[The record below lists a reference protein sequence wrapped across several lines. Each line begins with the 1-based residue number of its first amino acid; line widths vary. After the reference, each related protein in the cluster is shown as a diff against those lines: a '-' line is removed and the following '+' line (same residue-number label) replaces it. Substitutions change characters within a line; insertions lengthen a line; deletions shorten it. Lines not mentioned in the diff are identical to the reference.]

1 MTIPPPAADE
11 TTRGHVIWHSSDEDS
26 GPDVGLSLG
35 LGNGMML
42 WLGEMSNRALEEAE
56 IDLSRYS
63 DGWWLTLYQP
73 GKTTIIG
80 AVPDS
85 YEARDAF
92 DEIAAVVRSAAGQS
106 ITSPQDTRPTPSGDG
121 LVEALPRRLPDAVIE
136 ACAEAHFG
144 KRRARAAGGARG
156 IAMTV
161 AGRDYSW
168 RDMMG
173 HIWPVIR
180 QALAHH
186 TPVCRDSEEGGWRP
200 IETAPRDGTA
210 VLLWFPKRYQGNGGL
225 SWGCFIGGDCLD
237 SRAIRDND
245 ASHWMPM
252 PAAPPKD
259 PDHV

>member
-1 MTIPPPAADE
+1 MTPTDEMKAAVERLTEACNDAVAD
-11 TTRGHVIWHSSDEDS
+11 HED
-26 GPDVGLSLG
+26 D
-35 LGNGMML
+35 M
-42 WLGEMSNRALEEAE
+42 RA
-56 IDLSRYS
+56 
-63 DGWWLTLYQP
+63 G
-73 GKTTIIG
+73 
-80 AVPDS
+80 
-85 YEARDAF
+85 YEAGERVDLWPGPEVTVQVSDLRLLLSNHLPRPVDMRKVVEALGF
-92 DEIAAVVRSAAGQS
+92 DPENHHNAAKCPYCTPAD
-106 ITSPQDTRPTPSGDG
+106 PRPTPSGDG